1 MSRREQARSS
11 HWEPLACYLMESNL
25 IKGAVQAILEDK
37 WGYRCD
43 RDAYSDF
50 KEEAQVVN
58 VEVSEKLCWAMESV
72 QGPLEIP
79 SRCFVEVTTLSFLQ
93 DPPGSVLCVW
103 ETLRSPESPPQR
115 SSSKPPTHQVLKNSS
130 QTSISGKIEQ
140 ANLSLFFSPNLA

>member
-37 WGYRCD
+37 WGSGCD

-58 VEVSEKLCWAMESV
+58 VEVSEKLCWAVWQPRWLLSSV
-72 QGPLEIP
+72 QGPLGIP

-115 SSSKPPTHQVLKNSS
+115 SSSKPPTHQVLKNLS
-130 QTSISGKIEQ
+130 QTSISGKIE
-140 ANLSLFFSPNLA
+140 